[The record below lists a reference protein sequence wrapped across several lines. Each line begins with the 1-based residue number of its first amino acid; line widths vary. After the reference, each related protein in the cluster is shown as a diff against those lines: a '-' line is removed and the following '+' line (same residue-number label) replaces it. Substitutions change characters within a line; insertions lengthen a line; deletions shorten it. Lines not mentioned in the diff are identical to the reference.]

1 MTTKACKYYFKI
13 LKENTLICKN
23 NLEKNVIISTKI
35 LGSLIMFICSSHLP
49 VNCFSPL

>member
-23 NLEKNVIISTKI
+23 NLEKKI
-35 LGSLIMFICSSHLP
+35 ALGETYKNTGVWRNENYFMTNS
-49 VNCFSPL
+49 